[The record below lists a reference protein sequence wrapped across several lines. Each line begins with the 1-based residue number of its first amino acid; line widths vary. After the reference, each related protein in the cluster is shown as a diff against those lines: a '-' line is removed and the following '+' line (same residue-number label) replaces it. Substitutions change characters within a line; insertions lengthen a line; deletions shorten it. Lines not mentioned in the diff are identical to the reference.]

1 MSFSARLVALF
12 AILLATGA
20 FAQGVPVAGIDYRE
34 LKDPQP
40 TESPGSI
47 EVVEF
52 FWYRCPHCYALEPAL
67 ETWLAKQPADVRFR
81 RVPVIFGD
89 HWEIDARILYALEAI
104 GESNRLHRPLL
115 DAIHEQGGKKL
126 NDKAYLKWVAD
137 WLLGQRVDMRRY
149 NDAVNS
155 PAVREK
161 VKQAAEMTRVYGVE
175 GTPTF
180 AVQGRYI
187 VSPPPG
193 ERRAILV
200 ITEHLIRQSQ
210 AQLARR

>member
-1 MSFSARLVALF
+1 MSFSVRLVALF
-12 AILLATGA
+12 AFFLATGA
-20 FAQGVPVAGIDYRE
+20 IAQGVPVAGIDYRE
-34 LKDPQP
+34 LKVSQP
-40 TESPGSI
+40 TESPGRI
-47 EVVEF
+47 EIVEF

-137 WLLGQRVDMRRY
+137 WLLGQGVGIRRY

-155 PAVREK
+155 TAVPEEEEPRED
-161 VKQAAEMTRVYGVE
+161 MSPVYRGQ
-175 GTPTF
+175 GTPNLCEPEP
-180 AVQGRYI
+180 Y
-187 VSPPPG
+187 
-193 ERRAILV
+193 
-200 ITEHLIRQSQ
+200 
-210 AQLARR
+210 